1 MLNRLQ
7 IIGNAGAA
15 PEVRD
20 VNGVKVA
27 NLNIGV
33 TERGYKTSSG
43 KDIPDR
49 TDWFTVVA
57 WRGLAEILQKYVGK
71 GDKLYIDGKMK
82 SRQYEK
88 DGQKRTVWELYAE
101 NIVLLSPKRDGHT
114 GQADSTPPPVPQEGN
129 EDPDD
134 LPF

>member
-101 NIVLLSPKRDGHT
+101 NIVLLSPKKDGHT
-114 GQADSTPPPVPQEGN
+114 GQTDPTPPPVPQEEEN
-129 EDPDD
+129 M